1 MTNHQ
6 FYCLLKMSKPPIGV
20 MLKTG
25 NQMIVKRI
33 DPERFCLTY
42 NDNIDVY
49 YNREDTISSYDLYNL
64 RYAWDVYIE
73 LKCIE
78 YNLANRELL
87 AI

>member
-49 YNREDTISSYDLYNL
+49 YNREDTISSYDLCNL
-64 RYAWDVYIE
+64 RYAWDVY
-73 LKCIE
+73 IE

>member
-6 FYCLLKMSKPPIGV
+6 FYCLLLMSKPPIGV

-33 DPERFCLTY
+33 DPERFCITY

-49 YNREDTISSYDLYNL
+49 YNREDTISSYDLCNL
-64 RYAWDVYIE
+64 RYAWDVY
-73 LKCIE
+73 IE